1 MTLYV
6 VSESRAE
13 SYIGD
18 PDVKNEFLINAK
30 CSVNPSTVKLPT
42 FFHASSRLL
51 VSTSGNNKRQ
61 FALHGV
67 TSDTTKFYHVFASID
82 QNAAQHLM
90 DIIAKPPEVSCPK
103 RQEKNGFLKF
113 CAEWVVF
120 FVED

>member
-1 MTLYV
+1 MMQLDV
-6 VSESRAE
+6 AFERCDIHQAACWFRQAE
-13 SYIGD
+13 I
-18 PDVKNEFLINAK
+18 
-30 CSVNPSTVKLPT
+30 
-42 FFHASSRLL
+42 
-51 VSTSGNNKRQ
+51 Q

-113 CAEWVVF
+113 CAESSSRSAKT
-120 FVED
+120 EKTRPIRRLLRLKQA